1 MPLEV
6 GSEHIGIFVFV
17 FMYKSFWKLW
27 ILGYMSLLPVS
38 KNLWLHKMCQI
49 WGCVRG
55 LWWEKIHF
63 DLYFLT
69 PPSLLVT
76 SCIQRAKRAASKI
89 EAKFLLKKVT
99 SYHDSGDRNNGTFPF
114 WDQHL
119 LGYLQG
125 PENSHP
131 FWKCRFRRWYLS
143 LNEIERTVES
153 EANVYHH
160 TLIEEI
166 SVPTSTRQKI

>member
-1 MPLEV
+1 MNISVFFFFHVQIFLEIV
-6 GSEHIGIFVFV
+6 NFGLHVTFTCRQ
-17 FMYKSFWKLW
+17 KSL
-27 ILGYMSLLPVS
+27 VV
-38 KNLWLHKMCQI
+38 KMCQI

-63 DLYFLT
+63 DLHFLT

-114 WDQHL
+114 WDHNL

-160 TLIEEI
+160 TLVEDI
-166 SVPTSTRQKI
+166 SAPNAPRQKKIKEYTN

>member
-1 MPLEV
+1 MNILV
-6 GSEHIGIFVFV
+6 FLFFHVQIFLQIV
-17 FMYKSFWKLW
+17 
-27 ILGYMSLLPVS
+27 GYMSLLPVS
-38 KNLWLHKMCQI
+38 KNQWLYKMCQI

-63 DLYFLT
+63 DLHFLT
-69 PPSLLVT
+69 PPSLLVA
-76 SCIQRAKRAASKI
+76 SSIQRAKRAASKI

-99 SYHDSGDRNNGTFPF
+99 YYHDSGDRNNGTFPF
-114 WDQHL
+114 SDHNL

-131 FWKCRFRRWYLS
+131 SWKCRFRRWYLS

-160 TLIEEI
+160 TLVEEI
-166 SVPTSTRQKI
+166 SVPTPTRQNIKEYTD